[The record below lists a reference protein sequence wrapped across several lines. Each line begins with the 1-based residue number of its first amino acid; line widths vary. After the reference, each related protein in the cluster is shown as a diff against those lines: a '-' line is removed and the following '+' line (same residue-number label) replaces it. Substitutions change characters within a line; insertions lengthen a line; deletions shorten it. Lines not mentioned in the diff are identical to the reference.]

1 MTKEKIFVIVK
12 GGMIHSVYTTSD
24 TETIVIDYDLPD
36 SEESYSTNEGSEQIK
51 EMNED
56 IDLFESYLRA
66 NLLFE
71 SY

>member
-12 GGMIHSVYTTSD
+12 GGMIHSVYTTND
-24 TETIVIDYDLPD
+24 TETIVIDYDLLD
-36 SEESYSTNEGSEQIK
+36 SEAFCPTDEGSEQIK

-56 IDLFESYLRA
+56 IDFFESYLRA